1 MDGPYLT
8 RRRRKLTTPTEKLRR
23 RSLISA
29 HLGLIYIWKSRRKTL
44 KTRRGCG
51 STQLTM
57 RSSAYRCWRC
67 LAATYSTSMSISI
80 STPMALASTIG
91 KSMISSSIQ
100 SLNTSGNKCR
110 NISVSPNLQDPKL
123 EKNDIYVLKYANP
136 AESIS
141 QIWACIFR
149 KEDER

>member
-1 MDGPYLT
+1 
-8 RRRRKLTTPTEKLRR
+8 
-23 RSLISA
+23 
-29 HLGLIYIWKSRRKTL
+29 
-44 KTRRGCG
+44 
-51 STQLTM
+51 
-57 RSSAYRCWRC
+57 
-67 LAATYSTSMSISI
+67 MSISI

-141 QIWACIFR
+141 QIWACILR
-149 KEDER
+149 KEDEL